1 MSARD
6 QTRSIEHRLDRLR
19 NRYKEI
25 RGKRVNWIDHRF
37 EDGWQYVG
45 IQFMDGTHFSLQF
58 TSKIETEGIEFSD
71 RSSGD
76 NVILREYYR
85 RRG

>member
-1 MSARD
+1 MD
-6 QTRSIEHRLDRLR
+6 
-19 NRYKEI
+19 
-25 RGKRVNWIDHRF
+25 WIDHRF

-45 IQFMDGTHFSLQF
+45 IQFMDGTYFSLQF

-76 NVILREYYR
+76 DVIQREYYR
-85 RRG
+85 RRS